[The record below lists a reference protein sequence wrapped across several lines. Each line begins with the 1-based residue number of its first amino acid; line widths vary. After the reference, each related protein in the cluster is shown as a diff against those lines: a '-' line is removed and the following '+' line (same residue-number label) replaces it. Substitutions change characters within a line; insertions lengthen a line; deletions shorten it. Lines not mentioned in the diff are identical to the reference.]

1 MPRSAP
7 SISTGA
13 WPAEM
18 APERC
23 WLTVAKWR
31 SLPGSGSAGSR
42 IGGGMGRGI
51 WRAGAVAMTLA
62 TTLALSAGAVAARH
76 HAAHRHH
83 ARRAAKEAGL
93 PYLRVPAVTKKTID
107 ELNLEVA
114 FRALTVTLPGKLTF
128 GGSWTPN
135 NRDRRYVGETV
146 GTASHRPHDIFM
158 EKDNL
163 ELPITG
169 PGGKEATLDVDAAI
183 NAIRRARHQGLDLYL
198 MAKGKAEIRA
208 TTHEV
213 VFAFESEA
221 YGGGLPCY
229 YGATKLKG
237 TYAFVAGGEATL
249 EPVVSAKMSLYPE
262 AESHP
267 ELCPASAV
275 VNATLIAEN
284 GPGEPVTVVSP

>member
-1 MPRSAP
+1 
-7 SISTGA
+7 
-13 WPAEM
+13 
-18 APERC
+18 
-23 WLTVAKWR
+23 
-31 SLPGSGSAGSR
+31 
-42 IGGGMGRGI
+42 MGRRI
-51 WRAGAVAMTLA
+51 WRAGIVTLTLG
-62 TTLALSAGAVAARH
+62 TTLAVSVGTVAARS

-83 ARRAAKEAGL
+83 AVRAANEAGL
-93 PYLRVPAVTKKTID
+93 PYLRVPAVTKKSID

-114 FRALTVTLPGKLTF
+114 FKALTVTLPGKVAFSGL
-128 GGSWTPN
+128 WTPN

-146 GTASHRPHDIFM
+146 GSTSHRPHEIFM

-169 PGGKEATLDVDAAI
+169 PGGKEATFEVDPVI
-183 NAIRRARHQGLDLYL
+183 NAIRHARHQGLDLYL
-198 MAKGKAEIRA
+198 MAKGKAEVRA

-213 VFAFESEA
+213 VFAFLSET

-237 TYAFVAGGEATL
+237 SYAFVAGGEATL

-267 ELCPASAV
+267 ELCPASVV
-275 VNATLIAEN
+275 VNAALIAEN